1 MLYTLL
7 ILLCYGM
14 LAYRTYK
21 VVVVVVERCSPAAS
35 WVVTVAI
42 DVSED
47 MHVVKVDICR
57 LYLVVEHHRFYWIL
71 L

>member
-7 ILLCYGM
+7 ILLYCGK

-21 VVVVVVERCSPAAS
+21 VVVKRCSPAAI
-35 WVVTVAI
+35 WVVTVGI

-47 MHVVKVDICR
+47 MHLDKVDICR
-57 LYLVVEHHRFYWIL
+57 LHLVLGQHRFYWIL

>member
-7 ILLCYGM
+7 ILLYYGM

-21 VVVVVVERCSPAAS
+21 VVEERCSPAAS
-35 WVVTVAI
+35 WFVTVAI
-42 DVSED
+42 GVSED

-57 LYLVVEHHRFYWIL
+57 LHLVLGQHRFYWIL

>member
-1 MLYTLL
+1 M
-7 ILLCYGM
+7 
-14 LAYRTYK
+14 
-21 VVVVVVERCSPAAS
+21 ERCSPVAS

-47 MHVVKVDICR
+47 MHVVKAKLSILLSNKVDICR
-57 LYLVVEHHRFYWIL
+57 LHLVLGQHRFYWIL

>member
-1 MLYTLL
+1 MF
-7 ILLCYGM
+7 
-14 LAYRTYK
+14 AYRIYK
-21 VVVVVVERCSPAAS
+21 VVVERCSPVAS

-47 MHVVKVDICR
+47 MHVVKAKLSILLSNKVDICR
-57 LYLVVEHHRFYWIL
+57 LHLVLGQHRFYWIL

>member
-1 MLYTLL
+1 MLCTLL
-7 ILLCYGM
+7 ILLYYGM

-21 VVVVVVERCSPAAS
+21 VVVVERCSPAAT

-47 MHVVKVDICR
+47 MHIVKVDICR
-57 LYLVVEHHRFYWIL
+57 LHLVLGQHRFYWIL